1 MNYIKTLISAVLA
14 GICIGIGGVVF
25 LSLDDKLAGSFFF
38 TTGLFVICSMCF
50 HLFTGKVCYVL
61 KNDRDYALGL
71 PVIWI
76 GNLIGTSLVAKLV
89 SFTRISGIAVKAGA
103 LCETKLSDSLISL
116 FILGI
121 FCNMLIYIAVEGY
134 GNIPHE
140 TGKYLAL
147 FFGVMVFIL
156 CGYEH
161 CVADMFYFSLADMWS
176 SGALVRLLVITLGNV
191 VGGVAFP
198 ICRACMAKIK

>member
-1 MNYIKTLISAVLA
+1 MENKMNYFKILISSVLA
-14 GICIGIGGVVF
+14 GICIGLGGVVY
-25 LSLDDKLAGSFFF
+25 LSLDNKLAGSFFF
-38 TTGLFVICSMCF
+38 TTGLFVICSIGF
-50 HLFTGKVCYVL
+50 HLFTGKVCYMFD
-61 KNDRDYALGL
+61 NNREYMMSL

-76 GNLIGTSLVAKLV
+76 GNLFGTTLVAKLI
-89 SFTRISGIAVKAGA
+89 SFSRISGITQKAAA
-103 LCETKLSDSLISL
+103 LCETKLSDTYISL

-134 GNIPHE
+134 RNIQYE

-161 CVADMFYFSLADMWS
+161 CVADMFYFSAADMWS
-176 SGALVRLLVITLGNV
+176 SEAFLRLFIITFGNA
-191 VGGVAFP
+191 VGGVLFP
-198 ICRACMAKIK
+198 VLRHNI

>member
-38 TTGLFVICSMCF
+38 TTGLFVICSMGF

-61 KNDRDYALGL
+61 KNDRAYALGL

-89 SFTRISGIAVKAGA
+89 SFTRISGIDVKAAA

-161 CVADMFYFSLADMWS
+161 CVADMFYFSAADMWS
-176 SGALVRLLVITLGNV
+176 SGAVMRLLAITLGNV

>member
-1 MNYIKTLISAVLA
+1 MNYVKTLISAVLA

-25 LSLDDKLAGSFFF
+25 LSVEDKLVGSFFF
-38 TTGLFVICSMCF
+38 TTGLFVICTMGF

-61 KNDRDYALGL
+61 KNDRTYAFQL

-76 GNLIGTSLVAKLV
+76 GNLMGTTLVAKLV
-89 SFTRISGIAVKAGA
+89 SMTRISGIAQKAAA
-103 LCETKLSDSLISL
+103 LCDTKLSDSCISL

-121 FCNMLIYIAVEGY
+121 FCNILIYIAVEGY

-161 CVADMFYFSLADMWS
+161 CVADMFYFSAADMWS
-176 SGALVRLLVITLGNV
+176 SEAVMRLLVITLGNV

>member
-38 TTGLFVICSMCF
+38 TTGLFVICSMGF

-61 KNDRDYALGL
+61 KNDMAYALGL

-76 GNLIGTSLVAKLV
+76 GNLIGTTLVAKLV
-89 SFTRISGIAVKAGA
+89 SFTRISGIAVKAAA

-161 CVADMFYFSLADMWS
+161 CVADMFYFSAADMWS

-191 VGGVAFP
+191 VGGVVFP

>member
-38 TTGLFVICSMCF
+38 TTGLFVICTMGF

-61 KNDRDYALGL
+61 KNDMAYALGL

-76 GNLIGTSLVAKLV
+76 GNLIGTSFVAKLV
-89 SFTRISGIAVKAGA
+89 SFTRISGISMKAAA

-134 GNIPHE
+134 GTIPHE

-161 CVADMFYFSLADMWS
+161 CVADMFYFSVADMWS
-176 SGALVRLLVITLGNV
+176 SGAVMRLLVITLGNV